1 LSGIEGAIFKL
12 VIYRVKMKKE
22 QKKSIYTYLY
32 NHLVNFSANSAGIS
46 ALFELHLEL
55 LMIVKLEALDWR

>member
-1 LSGIEGAIFKL
+1 
-12 VIYRVKMKKE
+12 MKKE
-22 QKKSIYTYLY
+22 QKKVIYTYLY
-32 NHLVNFSANSAGIS
+32 NHLVDFSVNSAGIS